1 MNLQLLKTFYDV
13 AMCGSINK
21 TARLNYVSA
30 SNICRSI
37 QTIENEINLV
47 LFKRTYKGM
56 KLTHSGEEFL
66 AMVEPILHDYSQLE
80 KVYCSRNE
88 KRQILRLT
96 LCVHQNSLAT
106 QCLVD
111 FYNRYSK
118 ESEYIDIIMAAFPS
132 MKEVLKSMQNKYF
145 MLGVVQYSSNRAD
158 DGEDMFRLYGMEVI
172 ATNRRKTNVV
182 VNKNHPL
189 ASYKSL
195 TMEQLKPYTR
205 VAFINEKLPDID
217 YCADV
222 FDFDASDTRRRI
234 LIKERGQID
243 NIVASTDC
251 YFLGSGNDGVEI
263 LEKYSPCVSIPLA
276 NTDIRMVTALIC
288 RKDCVLT
295 KSAKRYMEI
304 MKELFKST
312 EQ

>member
-21 TARLNYVSA
+21 AARLNYVSA

-37 QTIENEINLV
+37 QTIENEVNLV
-47 LFKRTYKGM
+47 LFKRTPKGM

-66 AMVEPILHDYSQLE
+66 AMVEPILHDYTQLE
-80 KVYCSRNE
+80 KVYCSRSE
-88 KRQILRLT
+88 KREILRLT

-106 QCLVD
+106 QCLID
-111 FYNRYSK
+111 FYNRYSRD
-118 ESEYIDIIMAAFPS
+118 SEYIDIIVAAFPS
-132 MKEVLKSMQNKYF
+132 MEEVLKNMQNKYY
-145 MLGVVQYSSNRAD
+145 MLGVVQYSSNRAGD
-158 DGEDMFRLYGMEVI
+158 EENMFKLHRMEVI

-182 VNKNHPL
+182 VNRNHPL
-189 ASYKSL
+189 ANHKSI
-195 TMEQLKPYTR
+195 TMEELKPYTR

-222 FDFDASDTRRRI
+222 FDFDASDTHRRI

-243 NIVASTDC
+243 DIVASTDC
-251 YFLGSGNDGVEI
+251 YFLGGGNDGVEI

-276 NTDIRMVTALIC
+276 NTDIRLVTALIC
-288 RKDCVLT
+288 RKDDVLT
-295 KSAKRYMEI
+295 KSAKLYIEI
-304 MKELFKST
+304 MKELFQNT